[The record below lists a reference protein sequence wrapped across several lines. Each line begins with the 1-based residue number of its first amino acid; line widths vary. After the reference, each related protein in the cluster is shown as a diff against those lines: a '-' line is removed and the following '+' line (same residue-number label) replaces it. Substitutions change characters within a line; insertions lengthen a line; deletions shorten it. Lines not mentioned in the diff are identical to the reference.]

1 MPPMTPSIR
10 SVRPG
15 AGRSG
20 GFMLDPYPP
29 PSFRAEGARKLG
41 GSEASVRPGSCS
53 RGIRPL
59 PGSAPTPTPAKLF
72 KRGRVVPFSA
82 TVVQQQTP
90 LHPDS
95 AVEAR
100 SKASQFF
107 ILEPTKYL
115 PFSQALW
122 RQRAWGGAQGVPD
135 HHPLLPLSRSSS
147 SPHPPTPHPGPQNRT
162 GVA

>member
-1 MPPMTPSIR
+1 MTPSIR

-41 GSEASVRPGSCS
+41 GSEASVRPGSCR

-82 TVVQQQTP
+82 TVVQQQTNP
-90 LHPDS
+90 S
-95 AVEAR
+95 
-100 SKASQFF
+100 
-107 ILEPTKYL
+107 
-115 PFSQALW
+115 
-122 RQRAWGGAQGVPD
+122 
-135 HHPLLPLSRSSS
+135 
-147 SPHPPTPHPGPQNRT
+147 
-162 GVA
+162 